1 MKGELSMMQE
11 FVKWFEDLTISDV
24 PSVGGKN
31 ASLGEMIRNL
41 SQKGVRVPP
50 GFAITA
56 YAYKYMIEKAGIDI
70 EIKKILKD
78 LNTHDVTD
86 LAIRGK
92 KIRDLIKNTPI
103 PQELEEDIRR
113 HYREM
118 EFRYGENVD
127 VAVRSS
133 ATAEDL
139 PDASFA
145 GQQETYLNIRGENE
159 LIEKVRDCFASLFT
173 NRAISYRVDKGFDHF
188 SVYLSVGVQK
198 MVRSDLA
205 CSGVMFSIDTESG
218 FTNVV
223 YVTGAYGLGENV
235 VQGIV
240 NPDQFYVFKS
250 TLKKGFKPIL
260 EKKLGSKEK
269 RLIYGSTGTKQTKVS
284 AEDKA
289 KFVINDDEL
298 LTLAKW
304 ACIIEEHYKKPMD
317 IEWAKD
323 GQTNELFI
331 VQARPETVHSQKD
344 MATMKTYVLDEKGKL
359 LAEGEAVG
367 SKIGQGQ
374 VNVIENA
381 KDINQFKKGQVLVTD
396 MTDPDWEPIMKIAGA
411 IVTNRGGRTCHAAI
425 ISRELGIP
433 CVIGTGNGT
442 SVIKKGSNITIDCSE
457 GIGRIYEGLLKF
469 HVDELKLDEL
479 PITKTQI
486 MMNVGVPE
494 QAFQQGQIP
503 NNGVGLAREEFI
515 INSHI
520 GIHPLALLEYKT
532 LKKKAVKDKKIAE
545 VIKKID
551 ERSVGYDDKVEFFVD
566 TLARGIAK
574 IAAAF
579 YPYDVIVRTSDF
591 KTNEY
596 ANLIGGYLYEPEEHN
611 PMIGWRGASRYYDE
625 KFEPAFGLECTALKK
640 ARNEMGLTN
649 IKPMIPFC
657 RTPEEGRKV
666 IQVMNK
672 YGLKQGENGLEVYVM
687 CEIPSNV
694 IVADQFSEIFD
705 GFSIGSNDLT
715 QLTLGLDRDS
725 DLVAHIFDERND
737 AIKRL
742 ISQVITTAHNH
753 NPRRKVGICGQAPSD
768 FPEFAEFLVECG
780 IDSISLNPDTVI
792 KTRLKIAETERR
804 LGR

>member
-1 MKGELSMMQE
+1 MTQD
-11 FVKWFEDLTISDV
+11 FVKLFEDLTINDV

-31 ASLGEMIRNL
+31 ASLGEMIQNL
-41 SQKGVRVPP
+41 GKKGVRVPS

-56 YAYKYMIEKAGIDI
+56 YAYKYMIEKAGIDVK
-70 EIKKILKD
+70 IKEILKD
-78 LNTHDVTD
+78 LDTHDVTD
-86 LAIRGK
+86 LAVRGQ
-92 KIRDLIKNTPI
+92 KIRNLIKSTPI
-103 PQELEEDIRR
+103 PPELEEDIRR
-113 HYREM
+113 NYREM
-118 EFRYGENVD
+118 EFRYGEDVD

-145 GQQETYLNIRGENE
+145 GQQETYLNVRGEDD

-173 NRAISYRVDKGFDHF
+173 NRAISYRVDKGFDHL

-218 FTNVV
+218 FTNAV
-223 YVTGAYGLGENV
+223 YITGAYGLGENV
-235 VQGIV
+235 VQGTV
-240 NPDQFYVFKS
+240 NPDQFYVFKP
-250 TLKKGFKPIL
+250 TLMKGFKPIL

-269 RLIYGSTGTKQTKVS
+269 RLIYGTTGTKQTKVS
-284 AEDKA
+284 TEDKT

-298 LTLAKW
+298 LTLARW
-304 ACIIEEHYKKPMD
+304 ACIIEDHYKKPMD

-323 GQTNELFI
+323 GQTKELFI

-344 MATMKTYVLDEKGKL
+344 MATMKTYVLDQKGKL

-367 SKIGQGQ
+367 SKIGQGE
-374 VNVIENA
+374 VNVIEEA
-381 KDINQFKKGQVLVTD
+381 KDISQFKKGQVLVTD

-442 SVIKKGSNITIDCSE
+442 SAIKKGAHITIDCSE
-457 GIGRIYEGLLKF
+457 GVGRIYDGLLKF
-469 HVDELKLDEL
+469 HVDEVKLDQL
-479 PITKTQI
+479 PPTKTQI

-520 GIHPLALLEYKT
+520 GIHPLALIHYDE
-532 LKKKAVKDKKIAE
+532 LKKKASKDKKIAE

-551 ERSVGYDDKVEFFVD
+551 ERSVGYENKVEFFID

-574 IAAAF
+574 IAAGF
-579 YPYDVIVRTSDF
+579 HPHDVIVRMSDF

-625 KFEPAFGLECTALKK
+625 NYKPAFGLECIALKK

-666 IQVMNK
+666 IKVMNE

-694 IVADQFSEIFD
+694 IVADQFSDIFD

-737 AIKRL
+737 AVKRL
-742 ISQVITTAHNH
+742 VSQVITVAHNH
-753 NPRRKVGICGQAPSD
+753 HPRRKVGICGQAPSD